1 MTKFLILVALAISA
15 FAVANSAS
23 AFAQGGWRGG
33 ISGRNIR
40 PYVQTQTESN
50 NGYQSYAMVPNFYGL
65 GRHNPASSE
74 FGAASER

>member
-1 MTKFLILVALAISA
+1 MSKFLTLVALAMSA
-15 FAVANSAS
+15 LAIAS
-23 AFAQGGWRGG
+23 PASSFAQGGWRGG

-40 PYVQTQTESN
+40 PYVQTQTN
-50 NGYQSYAMVPNFYGL
+50 NGYQSYAMAPNFYGL